1 VGTDVR
7 KRAMGLSAA
16 IFGGV
21 VAGVAFTLIP
31 QAAVQA
37 DDCLAAPDGQPAPG
51 GHWRYRI
58 DRATNRHCWYVQGD
72 DRDLA
77 PLAPSSAKPAAPTRA
92 ALQPSVANARA
103 EITPLAGIAERTIAL
118 STSNIVDSDITGA
131 VPMLTAPSRTL
142 TERRSDYSDA
152 VGLGE
157 GSFRL
162 ADAAP
167 SNMVSGARHRPQP
180 ASARQAGHAAGGSV
194 RTLLIALV
202 GALALVGGAS
212 AVVIKF
218 GGKAIGRPRK
228 RGREREIWKAPPSAD
243 ITAAVASPIR
253 LSDEMDWVRIAR
265 ETQEA
270 NRQAEQIEQLLSRAA
285 RRSA

>member
-1 VGTDVR
+1 
-7 KRAMGLSAA
+7 MGLSAA
-16 IFGGV
+16 IIGGV
-21 VAGVAFTLIP
+21 VAGVALSLVP
-31 QAAVQA
+31 QTAVQA

-58 DRATNRHCWYVQGD
+58 DRATNRHCWYVQGE

-77 PLAPSSAKPAAPTRA
+77 PLAPSSVRPAASPARA
-92 ALQPSVANARA
+92 SLRPSVANAQA

-118 STSNIVDSDITGA
+118 STSNIVDSDVTGA
-131 VPMLTAPSRTL
+131 VPMLTAPSRTF

-152 VGLGE
+152 VGQGE

-167 SNMVSGARHRPQP
+167 SNMVAGRHRPQP
-180 ASARQAGHAAGGSV
+180 GSARQAGHAASGSV
-194 RTLLIALV
+194 RMLLIALV

-218 GGKAIGRPRK
+218 AGKAIGRHRK
-228 RGREREIWKAPPSAD
+228 RGRERAIWQAPPSAD

-265 ETQEA
+265 ESQEA

-285 RRSA
+285 RRTA

>member
-1 VGTDVR
+1 
-7 KRAMGLSAA
+7 M
-16 IFGGV
+16 
-21 VAGVAFTLIP
+21 
-31 QAAVQA
+31 
-37 DDCLAAPDGQPAPG
+37 
-51 GHWRYRI
+51 
-58 DRATNRHCWYVQGD
+58 
-72 DRDLA
+72 
-77 PLAPSSAKPAAPTRA
+77 
-92 ALQPSVANARA
+92 
-103 EITPLAGIAERTIAL
+103 

-167 SNMVSGARHRPQP
+167 SNMVAGRHRPQP
-180 ASARQAGHAAGGSV
+180 ASARQAGHAASRSV

-218 GGKAIGRPRK
+218 GGKAVGRPKK
-228 RGREREIWKAPPSAD
+228 RGRERAIWQAPPGTD
-243 ITAAVASPIR
+243 ITAAAPSPIR
-253 LSDEMDWVRIAR
+253 SSDEMDWIRIAR

>member
-1 VGTDVR
+1 VGIDVR

-21 VAGVAFTLIP
+21 VAGLALSLVP
-31 QAAVQA
+31 QTAVQA

-58 DRATNRHCWYVQGD
+58 DHATNRHCWYVQGD

-77 PLAPSSAKPAAPTRA
+77 PLAPSSAKPAAPPTRA
-92 ALQPSVANARA
+92 SLQPFVADARA
-103 EITPLAGIAERTIAL
+103 EITPPAGIDERTIAL

-180 ASARQAGHAAGGSV
+180 ASARRGRRGSV
-194 RTLLIALV
+194 RTLLIALI

-218 GGKAIGRPRK
+218 GGKAIGRPKR
-228 RGREREIWKAPPSAD
+228 RGRERAIWQAPPRAD
-243 ITAAVASPIR
+243 ITAAAPSPIR
-253 LSDEMDWVRIAR
+253 SSDEMDWIRIAR

>member
-1 VGTDVR
+1 MDVR

-21 VAGVAFTLIP
+21 VAGIAFTLIP

-77 PLAPSSAKPAAPTRA
+77 PLASSSAKPAAPPTRA
-92 ALQPSVANARA
+92 SLRPSVANARA
-103 EITPLAGIAERTIAL
+103 EITPLGVIAERNTGL
-118 STSNIVDSDITGA
+118 STANIVDSDITGA
-131 VPMLTAPSRTL
+131 VPMLTAPSRAL
-142 TERRSDYSDA
+142 TAGRSDYSDV

-162 ADAAP
+162 ADAAL

-228 RGREREIWKAPPSAD
+228 RGREREIWKAPPGAD

>member
-1 VGTDVR
+1 VGLDVR

-21 VAGVAFTLIP
+21 VVGLALSLVP
-31 QAAVQA
+31 QTAVQA

-77 PLAPSSAKPAAPTRA
+77 PLAPSSAKPAPPTRA
-92 ALQPSVANARA
+92 AFANARA
-103 EITPLAGIAERTIAL
+103 EITPLAEIAEPNNGL
-118 STSNIVDSDITGA
+118 STLNIVDSDITGA
-131 VPMLTAPSRTL
+131 VPMLTAHTL

-152 VGLGE
+152 VVGQGE

-180 ASARQAGHAAGGSV
+180 ASARQAGHGAGGSV

-218 GGKAIGRPRK
+218 GGKAIGRHRK
-228 RGREREIWKAPPSAD
+228 RGRERAIWKAPPSAD
-243 ITAAVASPIR
+243 TTAAAPSPIR
-253 LSDEMDWVRIAR
+253 SSDEMDWIRIAR

>member
-1 VGTDVR
+1 MDVR
-7 KRAMGLSAA
+7 KRATGLSAA

-21 VAGVAFTLIP
+21 VAGLAVSLVP
-31 QAAVQA
+31 QTAVQA

-77 PLAPSSAKPAAPTRA
+77 PLAPLSAKPAALPTRA
-92 ALQPSVANARA
+92 ALQPSDANARA
-103 EITPLAGIAERTIAL
+103 EITPLAEIAERNNGL

-152 VGLGE
+152 VGQGE

-180 ASARQAGHAAGGSV
+180 ASARQAGHGAGGSV

-218 GGKAIGRPRK
+218 GGKAIGRPKK
-228 RGREREIWKAPPSAD
+228 RGRERAIWKAPPSVD
-243 ITAAVASPIR
+243 LTAAAPSPIR
-253 LSDEMDWVRIAR
+253 SSDEMDWVRIAR